1 MKGVVFTEFLEM
13 VENKF
18 SADMVDDII
27 GAADLP
33 SKGAYTA
40 VGTYPHTEMGK
51 LVIELSKKSGIKV
64 PDLLKA
70 YGQHL
75 FGRFVAGFPV
85 FFEGVT
91 DSFGFLKRIE
101 GVVHV
106 EVRKL
111 YPDAELPSFETLEIS
126 ADRLSMVYRSPRCL
140 GDFAEGLMT
149 GCFAHYR
156 ENIALARSDE
166 HAGKVVKF
174 ELTRRAP

>member
-1 MKGVVFTEFLEM
+1 MKGVVFTEFLDM
-13 VENKF
+13 VESKF
-18 SADMVDDII
+18 STDMADDII
-27 GAADLP
+27 DAADLP

-40 VGTYPHTEMGK
+40 VGTYPHAEMGK
-51 LVIELSKKSGIKV
+51 LVVALSKRSGVKA

-70 YGQHL
+70 YGEYL
-75 FGRFVAGFPV
+75 FGRFHAGYPV

-106 EVRKL
+106 EVGKL

-126 ADRLSMVYRSPRCL
+126 PDRLHMTYRSPRCL
-140 GDFAEGLMT
+140 GDFAQGLMT

-156 ENIALARSDE
+156 ETVALKRSDE
-166 HAGKVVKF
+166 HEGKVVKF
-174 ELTRRAP
+174 ELTRHAA